1 MKITRRDFIQ
11 KTAVLTATAALPA
24 SLFNPLASWAAA
36 PPKAT
41 IAAVTGSRTAAVHK
55 AMALLGGMEKF
66 VKKGSRVC
74 LKPNMSFPHGP
85 ERATNTHP
93 EVVAAVARLCVDA
106 GAAEV
111 MIIDYPFNPP
121 EKCLGL
127 SGIADAC
134 KEIKNTHAFAIYD
147 EKLFEPVAIKNG
159 KTLKEVKIIKDVL
172 RSDVIINVPTAKS
185 HSTTGVSLGM
195 KGLMGLIW
203 DRKYFHASVDINP
216 AIAELAATVKVNLVV
231 LDASRALLTAGPSGP
246 GLIAYPNTIVAGT
259 DQVAVDAYGVTLA
272 KWYGQG
278 FTPMQVKHI
287 AAAHGLGLGTADLDE
302 VQVLKAAV

>member
-1 MKITRRDFIQ
+1 MKITRRDFIRN
-11 KTAVLTATAALPA
+11 TAALTATAALPA
-24 SLFNPLASWAAA
+24 TLIKPLSAWAATQ
-36 PPKAT
+36 PKAT

-55 AMALLGGMEKF
+55 AVALLGGMEKF

-111 MIIDYPFNPP
+111 IIIDYPFNPP
-121 EKCLGL
+121 EKCLSL

-134 KEIKNTHAFAIYD
+134 RGIKNTHAFAIYD
-147 EKLFEPVAIKNG
+147 EKLFEPVAIRNG
-159 KTLKEVKIIKDVL
+159 ATLKEVKIIKDVL
-172 RSDVIINVPTAKS
+172 QSDVIISIPTAKS

-246 GLIAYPNTIVAGT
+246 GLIENPNTIVAGT

-302 VQVLKAAV
+302 VQVLKAQA

>member
-1 MKITRRDFIQ
+1 MKISRRDLLC
-11 KTAVLTATAALPA
+11 KTAVFTAAATLPPA
-24 SLFNPLASWAAA
+24 FLAPLKSFAA
-36 PPKAT
+36 PQPKPT
-41 IAAVTGSRTAAVHK
+41 IAAVTGNRIDAVKK
-55 AMALLGGMEKF
+55 AVAMIGGMEKF

-74 LKPNMSFPHGP
+74 LKPNMSFPHEP
-85 ERATNTHP
+85 DRATNTHP
-93 EVVAAVARLCVDA
+93 EVVATVARLCIDA

-111 MIIDYPFNPP
+111 IIIDYPFNPP
-121 EKCLGL
+121 EKCLGF

-134 KEIKNTHAFAIYD
+134 KGIKNTHAFVIYD

-159 KTLKEVKIIKDVL
+159 KELKEVKLIKDVL
-172 RSDVIINVPTAKS
+172 HSDVIISLPTAKS

-203 DRKYFHASVDINP
+203 DRKYFHASVDINK

-246 GLIAYPNTIVAGT
+246 GLIEYPKTIVAGT

-272 KWYGQG
+272 KWYSQG

-287 AAAHGLGLGTADLDE
+287 AAAHELGLGIGNLGDVAI
-302 VQVLKAAV
+302 LKAQV